1 MGVEMSK
8 SKEITGWVLGTYAM
22 ASKFRPAA
30 VRTKISPM
38 LAKTA
43 RIGTMIEDITREG
56 NQGV

>member
-30 VRTKISPM
+30 VRTKIRVYLRSR
-38 LAKTA
+38 LICAKW
-43 RIGTMIEDITREG
+43 RK
-56 NQGV
+56 